1 MSVIH
6 YGTPP
11 FTYVSG
17 ESGSPLGGDSA
28 GAFSGAEPSDEDFFP
43 RFEVITSGSLE
54 AVLFFPWSGEFS
66 ILPFLTASFTEAVAP
81 WFPPSPSAKSMTSSI
96 LVNTGSGA
104 VSGRGA
110 GHLISFAFAI
120 HSCSKDS
127 SVKGPLYDRKC
138 GWCVQIWGY
147 LP

>member
-1 MSVIH
+1 MNVIH

-11 FTYVSG
+11 FTYASG

-43 RFEVITSGSLE
+43 RFEVITSGSSE

-66 ILPFLTASFTEAVAP
+66 IPPFLIASFAEAVAP
-81 WFPPSPSAKSMTSSI
+81 WFPPSPSAESTTSSI
-96 LVNTGSGA
+96 LVSMGFGT

-110 GHLISFAFAI
+110 GHLIRFAFAI
-120 HSCSKDS
+120 HSCSKDNS
-127 SVKGPLYDRKC
+127 AKG
-138 GWCVQIWGY
+138 
-147 LP
+147 

>member
-11 FTYVSG
+11 FTYASG
-17 ESGSPLGGDSA
+17 ESRSPLGGDLA

-43 RFEVITSGSLE
+43 RFEVITSGSSE

-66 ILPFLTASFTEAVAP
+66 ILPFLTASFVEAVAP
-81 WFPPSPSAKSMTSSI
+81 WVPPSPSANGATSSI
-96 LVNTGSGA
+96 LVSMGFGT

-120 HSCSKDS
+120 HSCSKDNS
-127 SVKGPLYDRKC
+127 PKG
-138 GWCVQIWGY
+138 
-147 LP
+147 

>member
-1 MSVIH
+1 MNVIH

-11 FTYVSG
+11 FTYASG

-43 RFEVITSGSLE
+43 LFEVITSGSSE
-54 AVLFFPWSGEFS
+54 AVLFFPWLGEFS
-66 ILPFLTASFTEAVAP
+66 IPPFLTASVAELVAP
-81 WFPPSPSAKSMTSSI
+81 WFPSSPSAESTIYSI
-96 LVNTGSGA
+96 LVNTGSGT

-127 SVKGPLYDRKC
+127 SVKGPL
-138 GWCVQIWGY
+138 
-147 LP
+147 

>member
-11 FTYVSG
+11 FTYVLG

-28 GAFSGAEPSDEDFFP
+28 GVLSGAKPSDEDFFP
-43 RFEVITSGSLE
+43 RFEVITFGSSV

-66 ILPFLTASFTEAVAP
+66 ILPFPTASFVEAVAP
-81 WFPPSPSAKSMTSSI
+81 SVPSSPSANGATSSI
-96 LVNTGSGA
+96 LVSMGFGT

-120 HSCSKDS
+120 RSCLKDNFSK
-127 SVKGPLYDRKC
+127 G
-138 GWCVQIWGY
+138 
-147 LP
+147 

>member
-11 FTYVSG
+11 FTYASG

-43 RFEVITSGSLE
+43 RFKVIPSGSSE
-54 AVLFFPWSGEFS
+54 TVLFFPRLGEFS
-66 ILPFLTASFTEAVAP
+66 IPPFLTASFAEAVAP
-81 WFPPSPSAKSMTSSI
+81 WFPSSPSAESIISSI
-96 LVNTGSGA
+96 LVNTGTGA

-120 HSCSKDS
+120 HSCSKDNS
-127 SVKGPLYDRKC
+127 AKG
-138 GWCVQIWGY
+138 
-147 LP
+147 

>member
-1 MSVIH
+1 MSVTY

-11 FTYVSG
+11 FTYTSG
-17 ESGSPLGGDSA
+17 ESRSPLGGDSA

-43 RFEVITSGSLE
+43 RFEVITSGSSE
-54 AVLFFPWSGEFS
+54 AVLFFPRLGEFS
-66 ILPFLTASFTEAVAP
+66 IPLFLTASFAEAVAP
-81 WFPPSPSAKSMTSSI
+81 WFPSSPSAESIISSI
-96 LVNTGSGA
+96 LVNTGSDT

-127 SVKGPLYDRKC
+127 SVKGPL
-138 GWCVQIWGY
+138 
-147 LP
+147 L

>member
-1 MSVIH
+1 MNMIH

-11 FTYVSG
+11 FTYASG
-17 ESGSPLGGDSA
+17 ESRSPLGGDSP

-43 RFEVITSGSLE
+43 RFEVITSGSSE

-66 ILPFLTASFTEAVAP
+66 ILPFLTASFMEAVAP
-81 WFPPSPSAKSMTSSI
+81 WFPPPPSANGAASNI
-96 LVNTGSGA
+96 LVSMGFST

-120 HSCSKDS
+120 HSCSKGN
-127 SVKGPLYDRKC
+127 SVKG
-138 GWCVQIWGY
+138 
-147 LP
+147 

>member
-1 MSVIH
+1 MNVIH

-11 FTYVSG
+11 LTYASG

-28 GAFSGAEPSDEDFFP
+28 GAFSGAEPFDEDFFP
-43 RFEVITSGSLE
+43 RFEVITSGSSE
-54 AVLFFPWSGEFS
+54 AVLFFPWSGEFL
-66 ILPFLTASFTEAVAP
+66 ILPFLTASFMEAVAP
-81 WFPPSPSAKSMTSSI
+81 WFPSSPSAKGAISSI

-127 SVKGPLYDRKC
+127 YVKG
-138 GWCVQIWGY
+138 
-147 LP
+147 